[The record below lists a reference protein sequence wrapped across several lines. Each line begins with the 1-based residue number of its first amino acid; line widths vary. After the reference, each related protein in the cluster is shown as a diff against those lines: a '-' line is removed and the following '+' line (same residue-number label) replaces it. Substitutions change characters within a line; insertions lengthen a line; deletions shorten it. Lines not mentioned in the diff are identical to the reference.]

1 MNQRQPS
8 YTKWLIWGL
17 AAIFYFYEF
26 VLRVSPSVMIP
37 ELMRS
42 FSITAS
48 AVGVMSAFYLYA
60 YAPMQI
66 PVGMLMDRF
75 GVKSLLSIASIVV
88 GIGSILFSLSH
99 EVWTA
104 SFGRLL
110 IGGGSSFA
118 FVAMV
123 YISSHWFPIKRRAFL
138 IGIANSVA
146 MLGASA
152 GSGPLTSIISNF
164 GWRTTL
170 FGFGVF
176 GIVLAFSIFWVLNL
190 DPTNEKIEK
199 TQPDL
204 PSHPIGKLKTVCKNS
219 QTWIN
224 SIVALCFYMTTTAF
238 AGLWGLTFIQTAYGV
253 SKEVAGY
260 AMSMVFLGWLV
271 GGPVVGHLSDR
282 LGHRKQTIR
291 FSILATLLC
300 LAPVI
305 YCTSIPISLVYVL
318 MFLVGLF
325 SSAELLNFSLAI
337 ELNPL
342 IVKATAAAFTNF
354 MISCGDSLIQPL
366 IGFLLDFGWDGN
378 IASGIREYSIND
390 FQVALSALPISL
402 GIAFALTFLIKE
414 KTTATVR

>member
-1 MNQRQPS
+1 MSHRHSP
-8 YTKWLIWGL
+8 YTKWIIWGL

-26 VLRVSPSVMIP
+26 VLRVSPSVMIQ
-37 ELMRS
+37 ELMQS

-88 GIGSILFSLSH
+88 GSGAILFSFSH
-99 EVWTA
+99 QIALA

-152 GSGPLTSIISNF
+152 GSGPLTSIIARF
-164 GWRTTL
+164 GWRPTL
-170 FGFGVF
+170 FAFGVF
-176 GIVLAFSIFWVLNL
+176 GIILAIGIFWALNL
-190 DPTNEKIEK
+190 DPISEKIEK
-199 TQPDL
+199 HHPDL
-204 PSHPIGKLKTVCKNS
+204 PSHPLAKLKSVCKNS

-224 SIVALCFYMTTTAF
+224 SISALCFYMTTTAF
-238 AGLWGLTFIQTAYGV
+238 AGLWGLSFIQTAYQV
-253 SKEVAGY
+253 SKETAGY

-271 GGPVVGHLSDR
+271 GGPVMGHISDY
-282 LGHRKQTIR
+282 LGHRKIAIR
-291 FSILATLLC
+291 LGILLTLIC
-300 LAPVI
+300 LLPVL
-305 YCTSIPISLVYVL
+305 YCTSIPIFSVYIL
-318 MFLVGLF
+318 MFLVGIF

-342 IVKATAAAFTNF
+342 VVKATAAAFTNF

-366 IGFLLDFGWDGN
+366 IGFLLDFGWDGLAN
-378 IASGIREYSIND
+378 AGIREYSVQD
-390 FQVALSALPISL
+390 FQVALSTLPISL
-402 GIAFALTFLIKE
+402 LVAFITTFFIQE
-414 KTTATVR
+414 KRTCPIR

>member
-1 MNQRQPS
+1 MSQETS
-8 YTKWLIWGL
+8 KYSKWIIWLL

-26 VLRVSPSVMIP
+26 VLRVSPSVMIV

-75 GVKSLLSIASIVV
+75 GVKTLLSIASIVV
-88 GIGSILFSLSH
+88 GLGTILFSLAH
-99 EVWTA
+99 HVGLA
-104 SFGRLL
+104 SFGRFL

-152 GSGPLTSIISNF
+152 GSGPLTTIIAKF
-164 GWRTTL
+164 GWRPTL
-170 FGFGVF
+170 FGFGIF
-176 GIVLAFSIFWVLNL
+176 GIVLAISIFWALKL
-190 DPTNEKIEK
+190 DPVSEKVEK
-199 TQPDL
+199 HHAEIPT
-204 PSHPIGKLKTVCKNS
+204 HPFSKLKTVCKNK
-219 QTWIN
+219 QTWLN
-224 SIVALCFYMTTTAF
+224 SCVALCFYMTTTAF
-238 AGLWGLTFIQTAYGV
+238 AGLWGLTFIQTAYQV
-253 SKEVAGY
+253 SKETAGY

-271 GGPVVGHLSDR
+271 GGPIVGHLSDR
-282 LGHRKQTIR
+282 LGHRKFAIR
-291 FSILATLLC
+291 MSILFTLLS

-305 YCTSIPISLVYVL
+305 YFTSIPIELVYVL
-318 MFLVGLF
+318 MFLVGVF

-337 ELNPL
+337 EINPL
-342 IVKATAAAFTNF
+342 VVKATAAAFTNF

-366 IGFLLDFGWDGN
+366 IGFILDIGWDGN
-378 IASGIREYSIND
+378 LLSGIRTYSVQD
-390 FQVALSALPISL
+390 FQVALTTLPVSL
-402 GIAFALTFLIKE
+402 LIAFILTYFIKE
-414 KTTATVR
+414 GRLEAKR

>member
-1 MNQRQPS
+1 MNQRHSP
-8 YTKWLIWGL
+8 YTKWIIWGL

-37 ELMRS
+37 ELMKS

-75 GVKSLLSIASIVV
+75 GVKNLLSIASIIV
-88 GIGSILFSLSH
+88 GLGTILFSLSPH
-99 EVWTA
+99 LELA
-104 SFGRLL
+104 ALGRFL

-152 GSGPLTSIISNF
+152 GNGPLTTVISHF
-164 GWRTTL
+164 GWRPTL
-170 FGFGVF
+170 FGFGIF
-176 GIVLAFSIFWVLNL
+176 GLILAISIFWSLNL
-190 DPTNEKIEK
+190 DPISDKVEK
-199 TQPDL
+199 QHPDF
-204 PSHPIGKLKTVCKNS
+204 PTHPFAKLKSVCKNS

-238 AGLWGLTFIQTAYGV
+238 AGLWGVSFIQTAYSV
-253 SKEVAGY
+253 SKETAGY

-271 GGPVVGHLSDR
+271 GGPIVGHISDR
-282 LGHRKQTIR
+282 LGHRKLTVR
-291 FSILATLLC
+291 LSIILTFLC
-300 LAPVI
+300 LVPVI
-305 YCTSIPISLVYVL
+305 YFTTIPIFTVFLL

-342 IVKATAAAFTNF
+342 VVKATAAAFTNF

-378 IASGIREYSIND
+378 FIEGIRTYSIND
-390 FQVALSALPISL
+390 YQLALSTLPISL
-402 GIAFALTFLIKE
+402 ILAFLMTFFIKE
-414 KTTATVR
+414 KTTAVIR

>member
-1 MNQRQPS
+1 MKQRS
-8 YTKWLIWGL
+8 TAYTKWIIWSL

-26 VLRVSPSVMIP
+26 VLRVSPSVMVP

-42 FSITAS
+42 FGITAS
-48 AVGVMSAFYLYA
+48 TVGVISAFYLYA

-75 GVKSLLSIASIVV
+75 GVKSLLTIASVIV
-88 GIGSILFSLSH
+88 GFGALLFSASH
-99 EVWTA
+99 QVATA
-104 SFGRLL
+104 SLGRFL

-123 YISSHWFPIKRRAFL
+123 YITSHWFPIKRRAFL
-138 IGIANSVA
+138 IGAANSVA

-152 GSGPLTSIISNF
+152 GSGPLTSIISSF

-170 FGFGVF
+170 FAFGVF
-176 GIVLAFSIFWVLNL
+176 GILLALGIFWILNT
-190 DPTNEKIEK
+190 DAKQDKIESQ
-199 TQPDL
+199 THEL
-204 PSHPIGKLKTVCKNS
+204 PAHPFSKLKTVCKNP
-219 QTWIN
+219 QTWVN

-238 AGLWGLTFIQTAYGV
+238 GGLWGVTFIQTAYDV

-260 AMSMVFLGWLV
+260 AMSMVFLGWLF
-271 GGPVVGHLSDR
+271 GGPIVGHFSDR
-282 LGHRKQTIR
+282 LGQRKFTIQV
-291 FSILATLLC
+291 SILLTLLSLC
-300 LAPVI
+300 PVL
-305 YCTSIPISLVYVL
+305 YMPSMPIFMVYIL

-342 IVKATAAAFTNF
+342 LVKATAAAFTNF

-378 IASGIREYSIND
+378 LFDGIRSYSTND
-390 FQVALSALPISL
+390 FTLALSALPISL
-402 GIAFALTFLIKE
+402 ILAFLLTFLIKE
-414 KTTATVR
+414 KHTSSAR